1 MSEDFNDLAP
11 EHWKVYGYVVASKQ
25 DNNCW
30 HVEDSDEYDNLPA
43 YEPFLEVA
51 KDRVSYLR
59 ANNIHARVLALL
71 VDDDYDTPERMDEAK
86 KARHDDGETKSN
98 SEPDKD

>member
-43 YEPFLEVA
+43 YEPF
-51 KDRVSYLR
+51 
-59 ANNIHARVLALL
+59 
-71 VDDDYDTPERMDEAK
+71 
-86 KARHDDGETKSN
+86 
-98 SEPDKD
+98 